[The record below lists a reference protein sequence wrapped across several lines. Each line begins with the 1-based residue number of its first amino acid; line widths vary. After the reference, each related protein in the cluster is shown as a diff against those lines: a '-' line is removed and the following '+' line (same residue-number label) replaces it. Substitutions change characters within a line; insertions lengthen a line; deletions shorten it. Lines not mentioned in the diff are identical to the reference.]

1 MKILIFVSGC
11 KQITTFTAA
20 NQFYSYIVLS
30 ACSDKTLRLIDLNSQ
45 RVTSQI
51 SDCHTRPVH
60 KIIQAQYH
68 CGPPMATEAL
78 WRPKN
83 GNDTDVSE
91 FENSQI
97 SNSSATEVNS
107 LYNIFLT
114 GALGDGV
121 KLWDMRTFA
130 SGGGSAVQRFDW
142 PGSRGGRF
150 QPGFDL
156 SPCLKYVAVG
166 AEDGHVYIFDTR
178 KFAGAHIGKIPAV
191 PEDSMSMAK
200 SPITDVAFR
209 PKARSSLKLQLIAAS
224 LDGYLFEF
232 GE

>member
-1 MKILIFVSGC
+1 M
-11 KQITTFTAA
+11 
-20 NQFYSYIVLS
+20 
-30 ACSDKTLRLIDLNSQ
+30 RLIDLNSQ

-51 SDCHTRPVH
+51 PDCHTRPVH

-68 CGPPMATEAL
+68 CGPMV
-78 WRPKN
+78 
-83 GNDTDVSE
+83 TDVLLRPPNHIQCDNEISE
-91 FENSQI
+91 QLQCEQQYTD
-97 SNSSATEVNS
+97 SSVTAANS

-130 SGGGSAVQRFDW
+130 SGGGGAVQRFDW

-178 KFAGAHIGKIPAV
+178 KFAGAHVGKIAAV
-191 PEDSMSMAK
+191 PDDSMSMAK

-209 PKARSSLKLQLIAAS
+209 PKTRSSMKLQLIAAS

>member
-1 MKILIFVSGC
+1 MVTDVLHPP
-11 KQITTFTAA
+11 QTTASQDGLDQQCSYSSLTAA
-20 NQFYSYIVLS
+20 
-30 ACSDKTLRLIDLNSQ
+30 
-45 RVTSQI
+45 
-51 SDCHTRPVH
+51 
-60 KIIQAQYH
+60 
-68 CGPPMATEAL
+68 
-78 WRPKN
+78 
-83 GNDTDVSE
+83 
-91 FENSQI
+91 
-97 SNSSATEVNS
+97 NS

-130 SGGGSAVQRFDW
+130 AGGGRAVQRFDW
-142 PGSRGGRF
+142 AGSRGGRF

-166 AEDGHVYIFDTR
+166 AEDGHVYVFDTR
-178 KFAGAHIGKIPAV
+178 KFAGAHVAKIAAV
-191 PEDSMSMAK
+191 PDDSMSMAK

-209 PKARSSLKLQLIAAS
+209 PKTRSMKLQLIAAS

>member
-1 MKILIFVSGC
+1 MLC
-11 KQITTFTAA
+11 
-20 NQFYSYIVLS
+20 
-30 ACSDKTLRLIDLNSQ
+30 ACSDRTLRLIDLNSQ
-45 RVTSQI
+45 RITSQI

-68 CGPPMATEAL
+68 CGPIA
-78 WRPKN
+78 
-83 GNDTDVSE
+83 TDVFLRPPTITNNESIDVS
-91 FENSQI
+91 NQQSNQI
-97 SNSSATEVNS
+97 LDSSVTVANS

-114 GALGDGV
+114 SALGDGV

-130 SGGGSAVQRFDW
+130 SGGGGAVQRFDW

-178 KFAGAHIGKIPAV
+178 KFAGAHVGKIPAV

-209 PKARSSLKLQLIAAS
+209 PKTRSSMKLQLIAAS

>member
-1 MKILIFVSGC
+1 MYLSGC
-11 KQITTFTAA
+11 KQLATFTAA
-20 NQFYSYIVLS
+20 NQFYSYIVLC
-30 ACSDKTLRLIDLNSQ
+30 ACSDRTLRLIDLNSQ

-68 CGPPMATEAL
+68 CGPMVTDVLLRPPQNDPNCDSQDLQNNQYVDSSVTEA
-78 WRPKN
+78 
-83 GNDTDVSE
+83 
-91 FENSQI
+91 
-97 SNSSATEVNS
+97 NS

-130 SGGGSAVQRFDW
+130 SGCGGAVQRFDW

-166 AEDGHVYIFDTR
+166 GEDGHVYIFDTR
-178 KFAGAHIGKIPAV
+178 KFAGAHVAKIPAV
-191 PEDSMSMAK
+191 PDDSMSMAK

-209 PKARSSLKLQLIAAS
+209 PKTRSSMKLQLIAAS

>member
-1 MKILIFVSGC
+1 MADGTWK
-11 KQITTFTAA
+11 
-20 NQFYSYIVLS
+20 
-30 ACSDKTLRLIDLNSQ
+30 SQ
-45 RVTSQI
+45 NGDDPDNAEFPDPQI
-51 SDCHTRPVH
+51 SD
-60 KIIQAQYH
+60 
-68 CGPPMATEAL
+68 
-78 WRPKN
+78 
-83 GNDTDVSE
+83 
-91 FENSQI
+91 
-97 SNSSATEVNS
+97 SSVTAANS

-166 AEDGHVYIFDTR
+166 AEDGHVYVFDTR
-178 KFAGAHIGKIPAV
+178 RFAGAHVGKIPAV

-209 PKARSSLKLQLIAAS
+209 PKARSSMKLQLIAAS

>member
-1 MKILIFVSGC
+1 MLC
-11 KQITTFTAA
+11 
-20 NQFYSYIVLS
+20 
-30 ACSDKTLRLIDLNSQ
+30 ACSDRTLRLIDLNSQ
-45 RVTSQI
+45 RVTSKI

-68 CGPPMATEAL
+68 CGPMV
-78 WRPKN
+78 
-83 GNDTDVSE
+83 TDVLLRPPNSNNSDNEFSE
-91 FENSQI
+91 PLQQQQFLDTSMT
-97 SNSSATEVNS
+97 AANS

-130 SGGGSAVQRFDW
+130 SGGGGAVQRFDW

-178 KFAGAHIGKIPAV
+178 KFAGAHVGKIAAV
-191 PEDSMSMAK
+191 PDDSMSMAK

-209 PKARSSLKLQLIAAS
+209 PKTRSSMKLQLIASS

>member
-1 MKILIFVSGC
+1 M
-11 KQITTFTAA
+11 
-20 NQFYSYIVLS
+20 LS

-68 CGPPMATEAL
+68 CGPPIVADGT
-78 WRPKN
+78 WKSQNR
-83 GNDTDVSE
+83 NDPDNAE
-91 FENSQI
+91 FQDPQI
-97 SNSSATEVNS
+97 SDSSVTAANS

-130 SGGGSAVQRFDW
+130 SGGGRAVQKFDW

-178 KFAGAHIGKIPAV
+178 RFAGAHVGKIPAV

-209 PKARSSLKLQLIAAS
+209 PKSRSSMKLQLIAAS